1 MADRVGPAQRGRTGW
16 GCSGDGCVSPQ
27 DCAYGTEVISRWKS
41 LLENDQLL
49 SHGGQDL
56 SADAFHRY
64 WHRTQE
70 AVPLRGRGLASAHP
84 LTHPVL
90 ASV

>member
-1 MADRVGPAQRGRTGW
+1 MSPSAPARGGGVRGVGPGPERLHRAGRLRHGR
-16 GCSGDGCVSPQ
+16 VSPQ
-27 DCAYGTEVISRWKS
+27 DCAYGTEVVSKWKS

-64 WHRTQE
+64 
-70 AVPLRGRGLASAHP
+70 
-84 LTHPVL
+84 
-90 ASV
+90 